1 MKKIIFLNL
10 IAILA
15 LFTGC
20 REEIPEYSGTSGIY
34 FAMSKT
40 KGGLD
45 DSKLDYTDNTSTVC
59 RIRQGRFYTDC
70 QSKNHRRNCSTR
82 QRSIY

>member
-45 DSKLDYTDNTSTVC
+45 DSKLD
-59 RIRQGRFYTDC
+59 
-70 QSKNHRRNCSTR
+70 
-82 QRSIY
+82 

>member
-20 REEIPEYSGTSGIY
+20 REEIPEYSGASGI
-34 FAMSKT
+34 
-40 KGGLD
+40 
-45 DSKLDYTDNTSTVC
+45 
-59 RIRQGRFYTDC
+59 
-70 QSKNHRRNCSTR
+70 
-82 QRSIY
+82 